1 MKYCQQWFEYL
12 LILLY
17 LYIQNLPRQH
27 KQYHRPHHKDR
38 FHRRRHHHSILL
50 LTLLD
55 QNFQLWQ
62 TQNLENLMMRILQ
75 KTMSLQ
81 IHSIGYCWN
90 QTRYLLQF
98 HRRILQFHPTPP
110 PPPATNKMS
119 DIELDNVFNK
129 PVLIAI

>member
-27 KQYHRPHHKDR
+27 KQYHRPHHKNR
-38 FHRRRHHHSILL
+38 LHRRRHHHSILL

-98 HRRILQFHPTPP
+98 HHHILQLHSNSTQ
-110 PPPATNKMS
+110 
-119 DIELDNVFNK
+119 LLHRHLQ
-129 PVLIAI
+129 LIKCQILNWIMFLINQF